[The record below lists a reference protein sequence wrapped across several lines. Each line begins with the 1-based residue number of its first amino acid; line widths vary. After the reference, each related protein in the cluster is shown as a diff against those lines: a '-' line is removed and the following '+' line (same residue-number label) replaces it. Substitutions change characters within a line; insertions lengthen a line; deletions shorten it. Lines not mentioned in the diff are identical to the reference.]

1 MKQLHAI
8 VKGKVQGVWFRAWT
22 QDLAAS
28 LGLKGWV
35 RNLPGGEVET
45 VAQGDEAALQRF
57 EESLH
62 DGPPLARVT
71 GIDRNWSSTDE
82 EFTNFSVKY

>member
-22 QDLAAS
+22 LDVARD

-35 RNLPGGEVET
+35 RNMPEGHVET
-45 VAQGDEAALQRF
+45 LAQGDQETLDRF
-57 EESLH
+57 LESLR
-62 DGPPLARVT
+62 DGPPLARVVE
-71 GIDRNWSSTDE
+71 IDTNWGSVE
-82 EFTNFSVKY
+82 ENFTNFSVKY